1 MRALFTVYPAIAH
14 LYPIVPYAWALQSAG
29 HEVRVASHAGFAGA
43 IAATG
48 LTPVALGDPN
58 ADQPRLRSDA
68 RQPPTPSEV
77 YAYVDAMG
85 LDPVETEH
93 WIAFYQ
99 WNLNPASDYV
109 RVDLP
114 EAHDLLEFAKAW
126 RPDLVLWD
134 LVFPAGAVAA
144 RAVGAAH
151 GRLLGSNLDYFGYS
165 LDRLAAHRDTLRA
178 KGLAENPLADLVR
191 PLAGRYR
198 VSVDEELLVGQFT
211 IDPLPPGLR
220 LETSARKVEVRKIPY
235 AGGEVFQEWLY
246 GKPQQ
251 PRIALSL
258 GESTRRFIA
267 GDWGRTGKIF
277 EAVSDLDVE
286 VIATLNPLQLSEIS
300 RVPSNVRPIEWVP
313 LTQLIPTCSALVH
326 HGGMGTFISAVASK
340 VPQLVCDTDDSLL
353 FKPAGSDD
361 RGTYRAGREFGVRE
375 TGESDRSS
383 WAHPP
388 KNLLATPCATYV
400 SERGAGVR
408 LDHQT
413 QSADDIRKQILRV
426 LSEPSFADGA
436 AAIYDTWLNTPSP
449 NDIVP
454 TLEKR
459 TLEGK

>member
-14 LYPIVPYAWALQSAG
+14 LYPIVPYAWALQNAG
-29 HEVRVASHAGFAGA
+29 HEVRVASHASFADA

-48 LTPVALGDPN
+48 LTPVALGDPG
-58 ADQPRLRSDA
+58 ADQPRMREDA
-68 RQPPTPSEV
+68 RQPPTPAQV
-77 YAYVDAMG
+77 HAYTEAMG
-85 LDPVETEH
+85 LDPVEAEH

-109 RVDLP
+109 RADLP
-114 EAHDLLEFAKAW
+114 DAPDLLEFARAW

-144 RAVGAAH
+144 RVVGAAH

-165 LDRLAAHRDTLRA
+165 LDRLAQHHDAVRRA
-178 KGLAENPLADLVR
+178 GLAENPLADLVR
-191 PLAGRYR
+191 PLANRYR
-198 VSVDEELLVGQFT
+198 VEVDEELLVGQFT
-211 IDPLPPGLR
+211 IDPLPPGLS
-220 LETSARKVEVRKIPY
+220 LPTSARKVAVRKIPY

-246 GKPQQ
+246 GKPRQ

-267 GDWGRTGKIF
+267 GDWGRTSKVF

-286 VIATLNPLQLSEIS
+286 VIATLNPLQLSEVG
-300 RVPSNVRPIEWVP
+300 RVPGNVRVIEWVP
-313 LTQLIPTCSALVH
+313 LTQLVPTCSALVH
-326 HGGMGTFISAVASK
+326 HGGMGTFISAVAAK

-353 FKPAGSDD
+353 FRPAGADQD
-361 RGTYRAGREFGVRE
+361 TGTYRPSEEQGW
-375 TGESDRSS
+375 T
-383 WAHPP
+383 HPP

-400 SERGAGVR
+400 AEHGAGVR
-408 LDHQT
+408 LNHRA
-413 QSADDIRKQILRV
+413 QSVDDIRKEIVRV
-426 LSEPSFADGA
+426 LTEASFADGA
-436 AAIYDTWLNTPSP
+436 AAIHETWRNTPSP

-454 TLEKR
+454 TLEEL